1 MSKYCIGI
9 DLGGTFIKFCLLSDT
24 GEATGLFQLPTPSE
38 GGPDAVIQ
46 QMAGGAERL
55 LKASDVDRRD
65 ILGVGIGSPGPL
77 DLDAGV
83 VREMPNLPGFSNVP
97 IRDRVG
103 EALNM
108 PAMLENDAN
117 AAAFGEHLCGAGEG
131 LGDMVLLTLGT
142 GVGGGVIIDGKV
154 FHGAHGMGAEL
165 GHMIIVPGGKQCNC
179 GQRGC
184 VEKYCSA
191 SNLAQHAMEQVR
203 RRGNSSVLAEMMSAK
218 GSLDARDVQE
228 AMGRS
233 DSLAEELWDRTTY
246 YLALACV
253 NVCRIFDPDEVVL
266 AGGMAK
272 AGDHLIE
279 PVRRHV
285 SELNWSMSKPLT
297 KIAIARLGNDAG
309 VIGAAGVAMQE
320 FADGKSES

>member
-1 MSKYCIGI
+1 MAKYCIGI
-9 DLGGTFIKFCLLSDT
+9 DLGGTFIKFCLLGET
-24 GEATGLFQLPTPSE
+24 GEATGFFQLPTPNE

-46 QMAGGAERL
+46 QMVGGAERL
-55 LKASDVDRRD
+55 LKTNDVERGD

-77 DLDAGV
+77 DLEAGV
-83 VREMPNLPGFSNVP
+83 VRDMPNLPGFSNVP
-97 IRDRVG
+97 IRDSVG
-103 EALNM
+103 EALDM
-108 PAMLENDAN
+108 PAVLENDAN

-142 GVGGGVIIDGKV
+142 GVGGGIVIDGRV
-154 FHGAHGMGAEL
+154 LHGAHGMGAEL
-165 GHMIIVPGGKQCNC
+165 GHMIIVPDGEQCNC

-191 SNLAQHAMEQVR
+191 SNLAQYAMEQVSQ
-203 RRGNSSVLAEMMSAK
+203 RGTGSVLAEVMQAK
-218 GSLDARDVQE
+218 GSLEARDVQE
-228 AMGRS
+228 ALAVG
-233 DSLAEELWDRTTY
+233 DSLAGELWDRTMY

-253 NVCRIFDPDEVVL
+253 NICRIFDPDEVVL
-266 AGGMAK
+266 AGGMTK

-279 PVRRHV
+279 PIRRHV

-320 FADGKSES
+320 FQDSTANS